1 MSDKKSVPPHPR
13 DTYALRA
20 VARAGGPDAAKA
32 ARHAAALAELRD
44 PETAKEALSL
54 AIRLEPID
62 PTPRLALARLHAES
76 GDLAAARA
84 EAQAVL
90 ADAVDQAA
98 RARAAFI
105 LGELARVGGGHD
117 EARGRYQAV
126 LKIEDALLSANPG
139 EPTASRWYARA
150 RGRIAELDASAGD
163 FSAARTGSE
172 GALAM
177 LRAVA
182 AAIGEPPVLAADIA
196 DAEMRLAALELDHN
210 QPASARRRL
219 GEAIGRYEALAITER
234 HEPHWRAVLADAW
247 ALAAEAD
254 YVRGDANAARDAMER
269 ALQARLVLAAQNES
283 EAWGLAGV
291 WRVRGALRAA
301 LGDNDAARESFA
313 QARAMAETLSTR
325 AGRGEDASR
334 FLLRTLLAQG
344 DHALRI
350 GQLNT
355 AREATDSARIL
366 AEGFAQDIGGAWLGE
381 VAACW
386 DRLGEIARTAGAGAA
401 AQDAFARAVEFR
413 RLALERAPDDMR
425 LIRRLAA
432 ALVKHG
438 DAHLGANAH
447 ASAKAAFHESIV
459 LRFKL
464 LDAAPNDAT
473 AAHAVAVALE
483 RFGLAAFAQGDTNAA
498 RAAWEDELA
507 LADRIFAE
515 EHSLE
520 SLRFRAIVESHL
532 ASAGGPN
539 GEHHRHAALEHLDQL
554 AHAGVL
560 TPQETALRKRLW
572 GA

>member
-1 MSDKKSVPPHPR
+1 MSDKNDHSPSPRSPH
-13 DTYALRA
+13 ALLA
-20 VARAGGPDAAKA
+20 LARAGGPGAAKA

-62 PTPRLALARLHAES
+62 PAPRLALARLHAES
-76 GDLAAARA
+76 GDLPAARA
-84 EAQAVL
+84 EAEAVL

-105 LGELARVGGGHD
+105 LGELARVSGGHD
-117 EARGRYQAV
+117 EARSRYQAV

-163 FSAARTGSE
+163 FNAARTGAE

-210 QPASARRRL
+210 HPASARRRL
-219 GEAIGRYEALAITER
+219 GEAIGRYEALAITEK

-269 ALQARLVLAAQNES
+269 ALQARLVLASQNEK

-301 LGDNDAARESFA
+301 LGDNDAATDSFA
-313 QARAMAETLSTR
+313 QARAMAEKLS
-325 AGRGEDASR
+325 AGGGEHASR

-355 AREATDSARIL
+355 AREAADSARML
-366 AEGFAQDIGGAWLGE
+366 AEGFAQEIGGAWLGE

-413 RLALERAPDDMR
+413 RLALERAPDDIR

-438 DAHLGANAH
+438 DAHLSANAH

-464 LDAAPNDAT
+464 LDAAPSDAT

-483 RFGLAAFAQGDTNAA
+483 RFGLAALAQGDTNAA

-515 EHSLE
+515 EHSIE

-554 AHAGVL
+554 AHAGLL
-560 TPQETALRKRLW
+560 TPQETLLRKKLW

>member
-1 MSDKKSVPPHPR
+1 MSDKNDHSSPPR
-13 DTYALRA
+13 SADDLLA
-20 VARAGGPDAAKA
+20 VARAGGPKAAKA

-44 PETAKEALSL
+44 PETAKQALSL

-62 PTPRLALARLHAES
+62 PAPRLALARLHAES
-76 GDLAAARA
+76 GDLPAARA
-84 EAQAVL
+84 EAEAVL

-105 LGELARVGGGHD
+105 LGELARAGGDHD

-126 LKIEDALLSANPG
+126 LQIEDALLLANPG
-139 EPTASRWYARA
+139 DPTASRWYARA
-150 RGRIAELDASAGD
+150 RGRVAELDASAGD
-163 FSAARTGSE
+163 FTAARTGSE
-172 GALAM
+172 GALGL

-182 AAIGEPPVLAADIA
+182 AAIGEPPVLAADIG
-196 DAEMRLAALELDHN
+196 DAEMRLAALELDFN

-219 GEAIGRYEALAITER
+219 GEAIGRYEALAITEK

-247 ALAAEAD
+247 ALAAETD

-269 ALQARLVLAAQNES
+269 ALQTRLVLAARSET

-301 LGDNDAARESFA
+301 LGDNDTATESFG
-313 QARAMAETLSTR
+313 QARAMAEKLCNR
-325 AGRGEDASR
+325 AGGNEDASR
-334 FLLRTLLAQG
+334 FLLRTLLAQA
-344 DHALRI
+344 DHALRM
-350 GQLNT
+350 GQFNT
-355 AREATDSARIL
+355 AREAADSARML
-366 AEGFAQDIGGAWLGE
+366 TETFAQDIGGAWLGE

-386 DRLGEIARTAGAGAA
+386 DRLGEIARIAGAGAA

-413 RLALERAPDDMR
+413 RLALERAPDDIR

-438 DAHLGANAH
+438 DALLAANAD
-447 ASAKAAFHESIV
+447 ASAKAVFHESIV
-459 LRFKL
+459 LRFNL
-464 LDAAPNDAT
+464 LDAAPGDAT

-483 RFGLAAFAQGDTNAA
+483 RFGLAALAQGDTNAA

-515 EHSLE
+515 EHSLQ

-539 GEHHRHAALEHLDQL
+539 SEHHRHAALEHLDQL
-554 AHAGVL
+554 AHAGAL
-560 TPQETALRKRLW
+560 TPQETALRKKLW